1 MPRIK
6 RKDEEEVEMSSPAWM
21 VTYGDMMT
29 LLLCFFVLLFSFSSI
44 DSEKLEQIA
53 EALRSRIGI
62 LDGGRTLSSAPI
74 IERGLNSDMYSR
86 NHFNTNEFRD
96 IITQLEDYI
105 ATANLH
111 NEILLIEDDRGL
123 TIRMTGKVLYDIG
136 KANLKPAGIK
146 SLEKIASFLQGISN
160 DINVE
165 GHTDNWPINTE
176 EFPNN
181 WVLSTVRAT
190 NVIAFFEG
198 QTKISS
204 KRLSASGYGPFR
216 PLVGND
222 TAENRAKNRRVDI
235 VVLRTVLGVDAEG
248 VEVNE

>member
-1 MPRIK
+1 MPKDK
-6 RKDEEEVEMSSPAWM
+6 RRDEEEVEMSSPAWM

-44 DSEKLEQIA
+44 DSEKLQQIA
-53 EALRSRIGI
+53 EALRARVGI
-62 LDGGRTLSSAPI
+62 LDGGRTISSAQI
-74 IERGLNSDMYSR
+74 IERGLNRDLHSR
-86 NHFNTNEFRD
+86 DRFNTNEFRD
-96 IITQLEDYI
+96 IITQLEEYI
-105 ATANLH
+105 ATANLQ

-136 KANLKPAGIK
+136 KADLKPEGIESLREIAGF
-146 SLEKIASFLQGISN
+146 LENISN

-176 EFPNN
+176 QFPNN

-190 NVIAFFEG
+190 NVIAFFES
-198 QTKISS
+198 QTNISS
-204 KRLSASGYGPFR
+204 KRLSASGYGLFR
-216 PLVGND
+216 PLVSND

-235 VVLRTVLGVDAEG
+235 VVLRTVLGEDAEG
-248 VEVNE
+248 VEVK